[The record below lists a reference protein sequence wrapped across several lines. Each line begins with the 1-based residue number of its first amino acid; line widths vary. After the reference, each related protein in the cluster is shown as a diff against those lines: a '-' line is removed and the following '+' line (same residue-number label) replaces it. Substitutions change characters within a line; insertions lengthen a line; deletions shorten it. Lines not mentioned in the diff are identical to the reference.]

1 MRLKFTLVSNLLIL
15 FHLLVLNTKHALLQN
30 SILFFSIKLKKDRIL
45 VLWRKPLNMVRLTHG
60 WVFWYPTVG
69 RDFGDDGSGGVNRI
83 PRLLNAL
90 LSYNRLKL
98 GKWWGGGCLAV
109 MGYCNCEIGKQI
121 ASCWREGD
129 PRSDPDLD
137 QQKFMATMK
146 FTARNIVYSEGIV
159 CYSEYAHYL
168 SQCQIST
175 MLSISLLPN
184 FRINLSPW
192 LKSRHLKIRNIILT
206 PQTPLLYP
214 VPPKPHI
221 THH

>member
-1 MRLKFTLVSNLLIL
+1 MRLIFTLVSNLLIS

-30 SILFFSIKLKKDRIL
+30 SILFFSVKLEKDRIL

-109 MGYCNCEIGKQI
+109 MGYCYREIGEQV
-121 ASCWREGD
+121 AS
-129 PRSDPDLD
+129 
-137 QQKFMATMK
+137 
-146 FTARNIVYSEGIV
+146 
-159 CYSEYAHYL
+159 
-168 SQCQIST
+168 
-175 MLSISLLPN
+175 
-184 FRINLSPW
+184 
-192 LKSRHLKIRNIILT
+192 SRHKSIRGVTLTLTNRNLWQLWNLPHVILSTLKALCVTLSMHIIFLNGKYQPCSPSLSSPT
-206 PQTPLLYP
+206 FASTCLPDSNL
-214 VPPKPHI
+214 VIWK
-221 THH
+221 